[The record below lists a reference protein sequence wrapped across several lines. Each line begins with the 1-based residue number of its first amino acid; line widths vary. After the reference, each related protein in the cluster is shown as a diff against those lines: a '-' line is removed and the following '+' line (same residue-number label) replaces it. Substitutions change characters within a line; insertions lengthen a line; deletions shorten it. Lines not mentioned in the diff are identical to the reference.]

1 MFRPAATNIVSTS
14 QRLMNMRSSSVVTF
28 FATMQAMIPI
38 NEAPLEVAPREVAK
52 VHHECCEQV
61 KKQDVL
67 LGRGKCN
74 FKHCGNIAYRMLIDT
89 RLEKYIASDSRSEK
103 THMVV
108 EVVESIFE
116 SGGRFLKQDV
126 SLGDGWFV
134 VDKKT
139 AREKVGHSFRD
150 AIKARNGVTARLEEK
165 PSSSISVKSS
175 FSEILHYI
183 ELQNSRKD
191 AITTGKV
198 TGSHVIEIGAHSDTI
213 VQVLLKSEQVGS
225 LPSQRNVLAT
235 RDLELRNES
244 KMLQE
249 STSTINLE
257 QISKRAAA
265 KYKSLSEDARIRAF
279 HVAIEGLSHTVASM
293 LEGPDSSIHEVA
305 EASDDNISILTDVM
319 DQC

>member
-1 MFRPAATNIVSTS
+1 
-14 QRLMNMRSSSVVTF
+14 
-28 FATMQAMIPI
+28 MIPI
-38 NEAPLEVAPREVAK
+38 NEAPLEVAQREVAK
-52 VHHECCEQV
+52 VHHERCEQV
-61 KKQDVL
+61 KEQDVL

-116 SGGRFLKQDV
+116 SGGRFLKQNG
-126 SLGDGWFV
+126 SSGNAWFV

-150 AIKARNGVTARLEEK
+150 AIKAKNGVTARLEEK
-165 PSSSISVKSS
+165 PGSPISAKSS
-175 FSEILHYI
+175 FSEILRYI
-183 ELQNSRKD
+183 ERQNTGKD
-191 AITTGKV
+191 TTAIAGKV
-198 TGSHVIEIGAHSDTI
+198 TASYAIDNCAHSDTI
-213 VQVLLKSEQVGS
+213 VQVLLESENVGDS
-225 LPSQRNVLAT
+225 PSQGKVHVAQ
-235 RDLELRNES
+235 DMELQVES
-244 KMLQE
+244 RMARE
-249 STSTINLE
+249 SMSTSYLE

-279 HVAIEGLSHTVASM
+279 HVAIEGLSHTVSSM
-293 LEGPDSSIHEVA
+293 IEGSDSSRHEAVC
-305 EASDDNISILTDVM
+305 DDNMSMFADSL